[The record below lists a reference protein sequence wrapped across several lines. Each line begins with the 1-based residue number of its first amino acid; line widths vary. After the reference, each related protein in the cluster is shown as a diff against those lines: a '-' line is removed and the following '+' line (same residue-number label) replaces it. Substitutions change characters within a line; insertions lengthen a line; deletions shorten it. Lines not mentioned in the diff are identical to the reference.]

1 MAYQPIHLKYA
12 PLDKIRA
19 ATAETA
25 ITIFSIV
32 FFMLYDLLEFLCSFA
47 IQTGHIS
54 LRWKTG

>member
-12 PLDKIRA
+12 PLDKISA

-32 FFMLYDLLEFLCSFA
+32 FFMLYDLLNYSAFSLFKQA
-47 IQTGHIS
+47 IFS
-54 LRWKTG
+54 LR